1 MQACLGA
8 AGGAPG
14 WPSPLSPGL
23 QQLMNRSPPAPLA
36 PTPPSPCIPRLR
48 GGTGLSLCCP
58 PRLLPLPPEEPS
70 RLPGRLH
77 WEARP
82 GCSLLRTS
90 GNLGLDRTFWTPHFA
105 SPASSRS
112 PGGLAWPFRHLI
124 LSPVWPAL
132 GKALLWCPGP
142 RGWPPLLTP
151 RRPSPWRQAP
161 DTRSFVE
168 SRDFRAPSASF
179 WGPLRVWPQPLPRPQ
194 KPAALHS
201 GPILEH

>member
-1 MQACLGA
+1 MQACPGA
-8 AGGAPG
+8 AGGARG
-14 WPSPLSPGL
+14 RPSPLSPGL
-23 QQLMNRSPPAPLA
+23 QQLMNRSPPAPPGA
-36 PTPPSPCIPRLR
+36 HPPPPPASPDSGVGRD
-48 GGTGLSLCCP
+48 SLCAALLACSRSL
-58 PRLLPLPPEEPS
+58 PRNQAACLAAS
-70 RLPGRLH
+70 TG
-77 WEARP
+77 ARP

-179 WGPLRVWPQPLPRPQ
+179 WGPLRVWPQ